1 MHRIAFRLRVKPNRL
16 DEYLEIHRTVWPD
29 LLADMRAAGY
39 RNYSIFA
46 DGNELFGYLECD
58 DWDAAQKALASS
70 DANRRWQAW
79 MTEYLETPVDP
90 DLERPLHLLD
100 RVFFME

>member
-1 MHRIAFRLRVKPNRL
+1 MQRIAFRLRVRPDRL
-16 DEYLEIHRTVWPD
+16 EEYIEIHGSVWPE
-29 LLADMRAAGY
+29 LLEDMRAAGY

-58 DWDAAQKALASS
+58 DWDAAQRALASS
-70 DANRRWQAW
+70 EANHRWQAW
-79 MTEYLETPVDP
+79 MSEYLETPVDP
-90 DLERPLHLLD
+90 DQNRPLPLLE